1 MTINITCKHVTFL
14 VLIDLDVVY
23 RSVDQNILL
32 ARLMSSIGTCCII
45 INATAL
51 NWFTSYLKNRSQQLP
66 LNGCISDSLRLPYN
80 DIPHGSYSR
89 QLVFTIYSFKLLNVF
104 FKKCL
109 LKMHLFRLA
118 FDM

>member
-1 MTINITCKHVTFL
+1 MTINITCKH
-14 VLIDLDVVY
+14 LDVVY
-23 RSVDQNILL
+23 GSVDQNILL
-32 ARLMSSIGTCCII
+32 ARLLSSIGTSCII

-89 QLVFTIYSFKLLNVF
+89 PLVFTIYSFKLLNVF
-104 FKKCL
+104 
-109 LKMHLFRLA
+109 
-118 FDM
+118 